1 MSSLPVEDDGLPPA
15 VLEGLLGDD
24 EMARPDLVPGPGQ
37 ATGGWQ
43 AVLVAVS
50 WLSAACGSSA
60 KGHNEVAVQVLPDVR
75 HEPSAVGVKPTQ
87 RQFLG
92 ELGHVLGAGFIDL
105 EAHQVGGLGHEV
117 RLGIDEPGAP
127 RFLLVVEAKDDQGR
141 AGGGRRRGGR
151 FGDRPLSRRLP

>member
-1 MSSLPVEDDGLPPA
+1 MPVEDDGLPPA

-43 AVLVAVS
+43 AVLVAV
-50 WLSAACGSSA
+50 LAQCRLRFLP
-60 KGHNEVAVQVLPDVR
+60 KVHNEVAVQGLPDVG
-75 HEPSAVGVKPTQ
+75 HEPTAIGVKPTQ

-92 ELGHVLGAGFIDL
+92 VLGYVFRTGFVDL
-105 EAHQVGGLGHEV
+105 EPQQVGGLGYEV
-117 RLGIDEPGAP
+117 RLGIDEPGTP

-141 AGGGRRRGGR
+141 RGGGRRQ
-151 FGDRPLSRRLP
+151 RRTIW